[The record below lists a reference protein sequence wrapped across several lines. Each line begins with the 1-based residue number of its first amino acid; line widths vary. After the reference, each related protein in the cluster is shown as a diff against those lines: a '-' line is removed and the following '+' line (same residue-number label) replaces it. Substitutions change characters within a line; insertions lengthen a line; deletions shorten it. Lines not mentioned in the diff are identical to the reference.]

1 MPNNQQIAIEAYL
14 ERAAAIRSKIET
26 LQQQADDHFGHDLEA
41 IHWGHAKDLGRL
53 NASLDEVLAF
63 FDQPRW

>member
-26 LQQQADDHFGHDLEA
+26 LQQQAANNSKETP
-41 IHWGHAKDLGRL
+41 
-53 NASLDEVLAF
+53 S
-63 FDQPRW
+63 